1 MVNNM
6 SKHSKNDMPF
16 IITTD
21 SDTANQLKDMH
32 FTLLSEDNGK
42 YMFINNGTLKF
53 DENGKEIKLNK
64 MCYTNV
70 MCMTQS

>member
-1 MVNNM
+1 MNKSN
-6 SKHSKNDMPF
+6 KKKPF

-21 SDTANQLKDMH
+21 GDTANQLKELN
-32 FTLLSEDNGK
+32 FTLIQEDKGK
-42 YMFINNGTLKF
+42 YLFLNNSTLKF
-53 DENGKEIKLNK
+53 DENGEEIKLNK